1 MLSKASLREKKDVTK
16 LVQLKQIIG
25 LSYCL
30 DDYNSGCCP
39 LMHVLQNVTRIA
51 PFFLSAI

>member
-1 MLSKASLREKKDVTK
+1 MLSKASLSEKKDVTK
-16 LVQLKQIIG
+16 LVRLKQIIG

-30 DDYNSGCCP
+30 DDYNSGWCP

-51 PFFLSAI
+51 LFVLSAI